1 MGNVISSVQGS
12 SLGWWNSSEHRK
24 AILDSSEDSAHNP
37 VPPIADK
44 ARRDVNHY
52 SENEYLVESDNELED
67 NIRSRILARTLSPQ
81 KAKELAE
88 FRKELAIKRKARV
101 KLISEK
107 SNEMDNMR
115 EALKEERRLREE
127 AVAENT
133 ALRALIAANTLPA
146 LDTNVSGAEAD
157 SGSQEHNRL
166 TALVSELE
174 NQVTEVRELN
184 RTIRRELS
192 EANYALQ
199 GANTET
205 ALLNKENF
213 ELKNQISALK
223 EVKKVS
229 KEMLDIRETQLKQ
242 VRPLFITTYLFNCVL
257 FIWQRIINTP
267 IVTKNML
274 WLGHAMLNSFPRF
287 SFYLYFR

>member
-1 MGNVISSVQGS
+1 MGNVVSSVRDS
-12 SLGWWNSSEHRK
+12 SLGWWNFSEHRK

-37 VPPIADK
+37 VPPIAEK
-44 ARRDVNHY
+44 ARRDVNNY
-52 SENEYLVESDNELED
+52 SESEYLVESDNELED
-67 NIRSRILARTLSPQ
+67 SVRSRILARTLSPQ

-107 SNEMDNMR
+107 SNEMEALR
-115 EALKEERRLREE
+115 EALKEEKRLREE

-133 ALRALIAANTLPA
+133 SLRALIAANTRPVS
-146 LDTNVSGAEAD
+146 DTNVSGTEAD
-157 SGSQEHNRL
+157 SGSQEHSRL
-166 TALVSELE
+166 TALVTDLE

-192 EANYALQ
+192 ESNYALQ

-229 KEMLDIRETQLKQ
+229 KEMLDIREMQLKQ
-242 VRPLFITTYLFNCVL
+242 VRPLLI
-257 FIWQRIINTP
+257 
-267 IVTKNML
+267 
-274 WLGHAMLNSFPRF
+274 PRF
-287 SFYLYFR
+287 STKKCIRRLRVVYKYVK